1 MKWRIIADSSCDIF
15 KMDECADPALN
26 REAADSIYFST
37 VPFVITVDGK
47 DYVDDEKIDVH
58 ELVAHM
64 AKSSHSHTSCPSPES
79 WIREF
84 GEEGDVFA
92 VTISSNLSGSYNSAC
107 TAREI
112 VLEKNPDRR
121 IQVLDSRGTGPSLYQ
136 IIHKLRDLILSGKS
150 CEEVTKEI
158 HLFMEDHKLIFALSS
173 YHNLVNNGRMPKIAG
188 IVLGHL
194 GLWGIG
200 IASEEGTIKMKKIA
214 KGGKKT
220 LKVIMSD
227 FSERGANKGGIVIS
241 HCENDEF
248 AQSLKK
254 AVQSTYGDMNVKIMH
269 TRGLCS
275 YYAEK
280 GGVIVGF

>member
-15 KMDECADPALN
+15 KIDEGSAN
-26 REAADSIYFST
+26 TNKNGGSEEIYFST
-37 VPFVITVDGK
+37 VPFVITVDGR
-47 DYVDDEKIDVH
+47 DFVDDENIDVN
-58 ELVAHM
+58 ELVAAM
-64 AKSSHSHTSCPSPES
+64 AESSKSYTSCPSPES

-107 TAREI
+107 TAREMI
-112 VLEKNPDRR
+112 LEKDPDRN
-121 IQVLDSRGTGPSLYQ
+121 IEILDSRGTGPSLYQ
-136 IIHKLRDLILSGKS
+136 IIHKLRDLIESGMNY
-150 CEEVTKEI
+150 EEVKSEI
-158 HLFMEDHKLIFALSS
+158 HRFMEDHKLIFALSS

-227 FSERGANKGGIVIS
+227 FSERGADKGEIVIS
-241 HCENDEF
+241 HCQNTEF
-248 AQSLKK
+248 AENLRK
-254 AVQSTYGDMNVKIMH
+254 AVRETYDNMGVKIMH

-280 GGVIVGF
+280 GGIIVGF